1 MRGTIAGQATG
12 NIPNKLP
19 NKLWMQ
25 HPVISN
31 TCWEVY
37 LHIKTDS
44 HTTTDTMNIY
54 VKKLLWRESTASR
67 VRRTRARLSY
77 KRTFLLIM
85 GLHDIAKFH

>member
-19 NKLWMQ
+19 SKLWMQ

-54 VKKLLWRESTASR
+54 VKKIIVAGKH
-67 VRRTRARLSY
+67 RLKS
-77 KRTFLLIM
+77 KENEGSSFLQTHLSSDN
-85 GLHDIAKFH
+85 GAT

>member
-1 MRGTIAGQATG
+1 MGGTIAGQATG
-12 NIPNKLP
+12 NIPNKFPNKLP

-54 VKKLLWRESTASR
+54 VNKIIVAGKH
-67 VRRTRARLSY
+67 RLKS
-77 KRTFLLIM
+77 KENEGSSFLQTHHSSDN
-85 GLHDIAKFH
+85 GAT